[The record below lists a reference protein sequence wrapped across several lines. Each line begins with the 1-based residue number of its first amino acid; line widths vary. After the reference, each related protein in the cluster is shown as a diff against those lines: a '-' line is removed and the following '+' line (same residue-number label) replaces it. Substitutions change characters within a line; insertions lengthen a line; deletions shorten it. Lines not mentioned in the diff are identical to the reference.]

1 MPGWVRKGDANNV
14 GAPVVGAV
22 AATVIV
28 NGRNAALRG
37 STIATHVPPAPPV
50 GPHVMPKIIVGSAT
64 VIVENRP
71 PAFLGADES
80 CGHKQAEASGD
91 VIVPGA

>member
-1 MPGWVRKGDANNV
+1 MPGWVRKGDVNGA
-14 GAPVVGAV
+14 GAPVIANM
-22 AATVIV
+22 ASTVIV

-37 STIATHVPPAPPV
+37 STIATHV
-50 GPHVMPKIIVGSAT
+50 GPHIMPTITVGSAT

-71 PAFLGADES
+71 PAFLGAAES

>member
-1 MPGWVRKGDANNV
+1 MPGWVRKGDVNGA
-14 GAPVVGAV
+14 GAPVIANM
-22 AATVIV
+22 ASTVIV

-37 STIATHVPPAPPV
+37 SIVASH
-50 GPHVMPKIIVGSAT
+50 GLHVMPTITVGSAT

-71 PAFLGADES
+71 PAFLGAEES
-80 CGHKQAEASGD
+80 CGHTQAEASGD